1 LARPDERA
9 RRREKTMENKET
21 TERDGNGTGVD
32 AGTVVS
38 NGPDGK
44 NKDSRREEGAG
55 ETKGIYDTPCQ

>member
-1 LARPDERA
+1 MREREGEK
-9 RRREKTMENKET
+9 RRWRIKKR

-32 AGTVVS
+32 AGIAVS

-44 NKDSRREEGAG
+44 NKDSRGREGIG

>member
-1 LARPDERA
+1 
-9 RRREKTMENKET
+9 MENKET

-38 NGPDGK
+38 NCPDGK